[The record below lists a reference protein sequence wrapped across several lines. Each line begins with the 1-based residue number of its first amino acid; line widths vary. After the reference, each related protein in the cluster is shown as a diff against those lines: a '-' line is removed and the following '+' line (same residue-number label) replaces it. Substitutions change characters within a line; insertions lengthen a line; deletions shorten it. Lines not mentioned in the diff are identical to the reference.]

1 MKLRT
6 DYFQWT
12 KTVVGKYF
20 QETIAKY
27 QNYANEGKR
36 DLGKNTAEELF
47 TIAMQS
53 LWGVCWLACYGAIWT
68 KIQILSL

>member
-1 MKLRT
+1 
-6 DYFQWT
+6 
-12 KTVVGKYF
+12 VGKYF

-53 LWGVCWLACYGAIWT
+53 L
-68 KIQILSL
+68 